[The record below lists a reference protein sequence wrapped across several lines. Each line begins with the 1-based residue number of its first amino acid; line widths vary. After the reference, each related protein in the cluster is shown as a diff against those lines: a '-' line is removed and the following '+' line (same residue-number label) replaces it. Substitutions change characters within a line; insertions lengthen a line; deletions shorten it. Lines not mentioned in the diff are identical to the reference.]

1 MFLDVIHFNKILLT
15 PTIQAW
21 IAQLVALRLGTTEI
35 VGSNPGKGKDSF
47 KQIWI
52 WVLTKK
58 APILIHDVDASPY
71 ADGYKDH
78 VGRATCWIL

>member
-35 VGSNPGKGKDSF
+35 MGSNPG
-47 KQIWI
+47 
-52 WVLTKK
+52 K
-58 APILIHDVDASPY
+58 APILIHDVDSYPYGY